1 MSIVER
7 PVMPEELARLKRQRE
22 EADVRYNE
30 ALTALDEAIAA
41 LKAPLLPEPPPPP
54 DEAQITPLNE
64 RFAIT
69 AHPPALPDGWRGRAA
84 AFVMS
89 LMRPYLERQEAFNAT
104 LVDHVNRSVQPA
116 RAQAEAARAALV
128 ALQAQHQHVERMQ
141 SRLILLLQQ
150 ITPFVDS
157 KDYEYF
163 ASSQQI
169 ADSVQGVAAALSDVS
184 DDMRKRW
191 ERYESLRASVSTL
204 QVAVQALKRE
214 WQQRPP
220 LPPVATGDGGRP
232 APLIEPTS
240 ESTTVAPAGA
250 TSLTP
255 PTTASM
261 HLSSDPLAAHT
272 YVAFENVFRG
282 DPQLIAERQQSYVD
296 LFRGRQDVLDIG
308 CGRGEFLKLLHS
320 QGTWA
325 RGIDLNH
332 EMVALCRADGLD
344 VTEAD
349 ALTYLRQCRD
359 GELGGLIALQVVEH
373 LPPDYLIELIDE
385 AHRVLSPGS
394 PLVLET
400 INVASWSAFFSSY
413 LRDITH
419 LRPLHP
425 DTLRFLVDA
434 AGFADTDV
442 QLRAPIPAEQQL
454 ARTPER
460 TRLTTA
466 PGESGQGLA
475 ALYDSIDRNVNLLN
489 DLIFAPQDYAVVG
502 WKR

>member
-22 EADVRYNE
+22 EADARYNE
-30 ALTALDEAIAA
+30 ALTALDQAIAA
-41 LKAPLLPEPPPPP
+41 LQPPALPALPSPP

-64 RFAIT
+64 RWAIT
-69 AHPPALPDGWRGRAA
+69 ANAPALPEGWRGRAA

-89 LMRPYLERQEAFNAT
+89 LVRPYLERQEAFNAT
-104 LVDHVNRSVQPA
+104 LVDHVNRSVLPA
-116 RAQAEAARAALV
+116 RAQVEAARASLV
-128 ALQAQHQHVERMQ
+128 ALQAQHQHVERLQ
-141 SRLILLLQQ
+141 SKLILLLQQ

-157 KDYEYF
+157 KDYEFY
-163 ASSQQI
+163 AISQQI
-169 ADSVQGVAAALSDVS
+169 ADSVQGLAAALSDVS
-184 DDMRKRW
+184 DDMLKRW

-204 QVAVQALKRE
+204 QVAVQALRRE
-214 WQQRPP
+214 LQQRG
-220 LPPVATGDGGRP
+220 PVSQAT
-232 APLIEPTS
+232 I
-240 ESTTVAPAGA
+240 GA
-250 TSLTP
+250 TPTGASVSTGTP
-255 PTTASM
+255 SPVGATPLSPATTASV

-282 DPQLIAERQQSYVD
+282 DPQVIAERQQSYVD

-308 CGRGEFLKLLHS
+308 CGRGEFLKLLHGH
-320 QGTWA
+320 GTWA

-373 LPPDYLIELIDE
+373 LPPDYLLELVDE

-394 PLVLET
+394 PILLET

-419 LRPLHP
+419 MRPLHP

-434 AGFADTDV
+434 AGFADTEV
-442 QLRAPIPAEQQL
+442 QLRAPIPAAQQL
-454 ARTPER
+454 GRTPEV

-475 ALYDSIDRNVNLLN
+475 ALYNSIDRNVNLLN

>member
-22 EADVRYNE
+22 EADARYNE
-30 ALTALDEAIAA
+30 ALTALDQAIAA
-41 LKAPLLPEPPPPP
+41 LQPPALPALPSPP

-64 RFAIT
+64 RWAIT
-69 AHPPALPDGWRGRAA
+69 ANAPALPEGWRGRAA

-89 LMRPYLERQEAFNAT
+89 LVRPYLERQEAFNAT
-104 LVDHVNRSVQPA
+104 LVDHVNRSVLPA
-116 RAQAEAARAALV
+116 RAQVEAARASLV
-128 ALQAQHQHVERMQ
+128 ALQAQHQHVERLQ
-141 SRLILLLQQ
+141 SKLILLLQQ

-157 KDYEYF
+157 KDYEFY
-163 ASSQQI
+163 AISQQI
-169 ADSVQGVAAALSDVS
+169 ADSVQGLAAALSDVS
-184 DDMRKRW
+184 DDMLKRW

-204 QVAVQALKRE
+204 QVALQALRRE
-214 WQQRPP
+214 LQQRG
-220 LPPVATGDGGRP
+220 PVSQAT
-232 APLIEPTS
+232 I
-240 ESTTVAPAGA
+240 GA
-250 TSLTP
+250 TPTGASVSTGTP
-255 PTTASM
+255 SPVGATPLSPATTASV

-282 DPQLIAERQQSYVD
+282 DPQVIAERQQSYVD

-308 CGRGEFLKLLHS
+308 CGRGEFLKLLHGH
-320 QGTWA
+320 GTWA

-373 LPPDYLIELIDE
+373 LPPDYLLELVDE

-394 PLVLET
+394 PILLET

-419 LRPLHP
+419 MRPLHP

-434 AGFADTDV
+434 AGFADTEV
-442 QLRAPIPAEQQL
+442 QLRAPIPAAQQL
-454 ARTPER
+454 GRTPEV

-475 ALYDSIDRNVNLLN
+475 ALYNSIDRNVNLLN

>member
-22 EADVRYNE
+22 EADERYNE
-30 ALTALDEAIAA
+30 ALTALDQAIAA
-41 LKAPLLPEPPPPP
+41 LQPPALPALPSPP

-64 RFAIT
+64 RWAIT
-69 AHPPALPDGWRGRAA
+69 ANAPALPEGWRGRAA

-89 LMRPYLERQEAFNAT
+89 LVRPYLERQEAFNAT
-104 LVDHVNRSVQPA
+104 LVDHVNRSVLPA
-116 RAQAEAARAALV
+116 RAQVEAARASLV
-128 ALQAQHQHVERMQ
+128 ALQAQHQHVERLQ
-141 SRLILLLQQ
+141 SKLILLLQQ

-157 KDYEYF
+157 KDYEFY
-163 ASSQQI
+163 AISQQI
-169 ADSVQGVAAALSDVS
+169 ADSVQGLAAALSDVS
-184 DDMRKRW
+184 DDMLKRW

-204 QVAVQALKRE
+204 QVAVQALRRE
-214 WQQRPP
+214 LQQRG
-220 LPPVATGDGGRP
+220 PVSQATVGATATGASLST
-232 APLIEPTS
+232 APPS
-240 ESTTVAPAGA
+240 PVGA
-250 TSLTP
+250 TPLSP
-255 PTTASM
+255 ATTASV

-282 DPQLIAERQQSYVD
+282 DPQVIAERQQSYVD

-308 CGRGEFLKLLHS
+308 CGRGEFLKLLHGH
-320 QGTWA
+320 GTWA

-373 LPPDYLIELIDE
+373 LPPDYLLELVDE

-394 PLVLET
+394 PILLET

-419 LRPLHP
+419 MRPLHP

-434 AGFADTDV
+434 AGFADTEV
-442 QLRAPIPAEQQL
+442 QLRAPIPAAQQL
-454 ARTPER
+454 GRTPEI

-475 ALYDSIDRNVNLLN
+475 ALYNSIDRNVNLLN

>member
-22 EADVRYNE
+22 AADERYNE
-30 ALTALDEAIAA
+30 ALTALDQAIAA
-41 LKAPLLPEPPPPP
+41 LEPPALPALPSPP

-64 RFAIT
+64 RWAIT
-69 AHPPALPDGWRGRAA
+69 ANAPALPEGWRGRAA

-89 LMRPYLERQEAFNAT
+89 LVRPYLERQEAFNAT
-104 LVDHVNRSVQPA
+104 LVDHVNRSVLPT
-116 RAQAEAARAALV
+116 RAQVEAARASLV
-128 ALQAQHQHVERMQ
+128 ALQAQHQHVERLQ
-141 SRLILLLQQ
+141 SKLILLLQQ

-157 KDYEYF
+157 KDYEFY
-163 ASSQQI
+163 AISQQI
-169 ADSVQGVAAALSDVS
+169 ADSVQGLAAALSDVS
-184 DDMRKRW
+184 DDMLKRW

-204 QVAVQALKRE
+204 QVAVQALRRE
-214 WQQRPP
+214 LQQRG
-220 LPPVATGDGGRP
+220 PVSQAT
-232 APLIEPTS
+232 
-240 ESTTVAPAGA
+240 AGA
-250 TSLTP
+250 TTP
-255 PTTASM
+255 GPSVSAPTGATALSPATTASV

-282 DPQLIAERQQSYVD
+282 DPQVIAERQQSYVD

-308 CGRGEFLKLLHS
+308 CGRGEFLKLLHGH
-320 QGTWA
+320 GTWA

-349 ALTYLRQCRD
+349 ALAYLRQCRD

-373 LPPDYLIELIDE
+373 LPPDYLLELVDE

-394 PLVLET
+394 PILLET

-419 LRPLHP
+419 MRPLHP

-434 AGFADTDV
+434 AGFADTEV
-442 QLRAPIPAEQQL
+442 QLRAPIPAAQQL
-454 ARTPER
+454 GRTPEI

-475 ALYDSIDRNVNLLN
+475 ALYNSIDRNVNLLN

>member
-22 EADVRYNE
+22 AADERYNE
-30 ALTALDEAIAA
+30 ALTALDQAIAA
-41 LKAPLLPEPPPPP
+41 LEPPALPALPSPP

-64 RFAIT
+64 RWAIT
-69 AHPPALPDGWRGRAA
+69 ANAPALPEGWRGRAA

-89 LMRPYLERQEAFNAT
+89 LVRPYLERQEAFNAT
-104 LVDHVNRSVQPA
+104 LVDHVNRSVLPA
-116 RAQAEAARAALV
+116 RAQVEAARASLV
-128 ALQAQHQHVERMQ
+128 ALQAQHQHVERLQ
-141 SRLILLLQQ
+141 SKLILLLQQ

-157 KDYEYF
+157 KDYEFY
-163 ASSQQI
+163 AISQQI
-169 ADSVQGVAAALSDVS
+169 ADSVQGLAAALSDVS
-184 DDMRKRW
+184 DDMLKRW

-204 QVAVQALKRE
+204 QVAVQALRRE
-214 WQQRPP
+214 LQQRG
-220 LPPVATGDGGRP
+220 PVSQAT
-232 APLIEPTS
+232 
-240 ESTTVAPAGA
+240 AGA
-250 TSLTP
+250 TTP
-255 PTTASM
+255 GPSVSAPTGATALSPATTASV

-282 DPQLIAERQQSYVD
+282 DPQVIAERQQSYVD

-308 CGRGEFLKLLHS
+308 CGRGEFLKLLHGH
-320 QGTWA
+320 GTWA

-349 ALTYLRQCRD
+349 ALAYLRQCRD

-373 LPPDYLIELIDE
+373 LPPDYLLELVDE

-394 PLVLET
+394 PILLET

-419 LRPLHP
+419 MRPLHP

-434 AGFADTDV
+434 AGFADTEV
-442 QLRAPIPAEQQL
+442 QLRAPIPAAQQL
-454 ARTPER
+454 GRTPEI

-475 ALYDSIDRNVNLLN
+475 ALYNSIDRNVNLLN

>member
-7 PVMPEELARLKRQRE
+7 PVMPEELARLKHQRE
-22 EADVRYNE
+22 EADTRYND

-41 LKAPLLPEPPPPP
+41 LQAPVLPEAPPPP

-69 AHPPALPDGWRGRAA
+69 AHPPSLPEGWRGRAA

-104 LVDHVNRSVQPA
+104 LVDHVNRSVLPA
-116 RAQAEAARAALV
+116 RAHAEAARASLV
-128 ALQAQHQHVERMQ
+128 ALQAQHQHIERLQ
-141 SRLILLLQQ
+141 SKLILLLQQ
-150 ITPFVDS
+150 VTPFVDS
-157 KDYEYF
+157 KDYEFY
-163 ASSQQI
+163 AISQQI

-184 DDMRKRW
+184 DDMLKRW
-191 ERYESLRASVSTL
+191 ERYESLRGSVSTL
-204 QVAVQALKRE
+204 QVAVQALRRE
-214 WQQRPP
+214 LQQRG
-220 LPPVATGDGGRP
+220 PVPSPHATVTP
-232 APLIEPTS
+232 
-240 ESTTVAPAGA
+240 TTVEVARADVPHAPVGA
-250 TSLTP
+250 TPLSP
-255 PTTASM
+255 STTASV

-308 CGRGEFLKLLHS
+308 CGRGEFLKLLHTH
-320 QGTWA
+320 GTWA

-344 VTEAD
+344 VTEA
-349 ALTYLRQCRD
+349 AAPPYLRHCRD

-373 LPPDYLIELIDE
+373 LPPDYLLELIDE

-394 PLVLET
+394 PMLLET

-419 LRPLHP
+419 VRPLHP

-434 AGFADTDV
+434 AGFADIDV
-442 QLRAPIPAEQQL
+442 QLRAPIPAAQQL

-460 TRLTTA
+460 TRLTTT

>member
-22 EADVRYNE
+22 EADERYNE
-30 ALTALDEAIAA
+30 ALTALDQAIAA
-41 LKAPLLPEPPPPP
+41 LQPPALPALPSPP

-64 RFAIT
+64 RWAIT
-69 AHPPALPDGWRGRAA
+69 ANAPALPEGWRGRAA

-89 LMRPYLERQEAFNAT
+89 LVRPYLERQEAFNAT
-104 LVDHVNRSVQPA
+104 LVDHVNRSVLPA
-116 RAQAEAARAALV
+116 RAQVEAARASLV
-128 ALQAQHQHVERMQ
+128 ALQAQHQHVERLQ
-141 SRLILLLQQ
+141 SKLILLLQQ

-157 KDYEYF
+157 KDYEFY
-163 ASSQQI
+163 AISQQI
-169 ADSVQGVAAALSDVS
+169 ADSVQGLAAALSDVS
-184 DDMRKRW
+184 DDMLKRW

-204 QVAVQALKRE
+204 QVAVQALRRE
-214 WQQRPP
+214 LQQRG
-220 LPPVATGDGGRP
+220 PVSQAT
-232 APLIEPTS
+232 
-240 ESTTVAPAGA
+240 VGA
-250 TSLTP
+250 TPTGASVSTGTP
-255 PTTASM
+255 SPVGATPLSPATTASV

-282 DPQLIAERQQSYVD
+282 DPQVIAERQQSYVD

-308 CGRGEFLKLLHS
+308 CGRGEFLKLLHGH
-320 QGTWA
+320 GTWA

-373 LPPDYLIELIDE
+373 LPPDYLLELVDE

-394 PLVLET
+394 PILLET

-419 LRPLHP
+419 MRPLHP

-434 AGFADTDV
+434 AGFADTEI
-442 QLRAPIPAEQQL
+442 QLRAPIPAAQQL
-454 ARTPER
+454 GRTPEI

-466 PGESGQGLA
+466 PGESGHGLA
-475 ALYDSIDRNVNLLN
+475 ALYNCIDRNVNLLN

>member
-7 PVMPEELARLKRQRE
+7 PVMPEDLARLKTQRE
-22 EADVRYNE
+22 EADRRYND

-41 LKAPLLPEPPPPP
+41 LKAPALPEWPSPP

-64 RFAIT
+64 RWAIT
-69 AHPPALPDGWRGRAA
+69 ANAPALPQGGWRGRAA
-84 AFVMS
+84 GFVMS
-89 LMRPYLERQEAFNAT
+89 LIRPYIERQEAFNAT
-104 LVDHVNRSVQPA
+104 LVDHVNRSVMPA
-116 RAQAEAARAALV
+116 RAQVEAARASLV
-128 ALQAQHQHVERMQ
+128 ALQVQHQHLERLQ

-150 ITPFVDS
+150 VTPFVDS
-157 KDYEYF
+157 KDYEFY
-163 ASSQQI
+163 AISQQI
-169 ADSVQGVAAALSDVS
+169 ADSVQGLAAALSDVS
-184 DDMRKRW
+184 DDMARRW
-191 ERYESLRASVSTL
+191 ERYEGLRASVSTL
-204 QVAVQALKRE
+204 QVAVQALRRE
-214 WQQRPP
+214 LQQRGSLPTATQATAAVAPP
-220 LPPVATGDGGRP
+220 TAEVQP
-232 APLIEPTS
+232 
-240 ESTTVAPAGA
+240 PAGA
-250 TSLTP
+250 TALSP
-255 PTTASM
+255 ATTASV

-282 DPQLIAERQQSYVD
+282 DPQLIAERQQSYID

-308 CGRGEFLKLLHS
+308 CGRGEFLKLLQAH
-320 QGTWA
+320 GTWS

-373 LPPDYLIELIDE
+373 LPPDYLLELIDE

-394 PLVLET
+394 PLLLET

-434 AGFADTDV
+434 AGFADTEV
-442 QLRAPIPAEQQL
+442 QLRAPVAAAQQL

-460 TRLTTA
+460 TRLTT
-466 PGESGQGLA
+466 PQDDSGQGLA

>member
-22 EADVRYNE
+22 EADARYNE
-30 ALTALDEAIAA
+30 ALTALDQAIAA
-41 LKAPLLPEPPPPP
+41 LQPPALPALPSPP

-64 RFAIT
+64 RWAIT
-69 AHPPALPDGWRGRAA
+69 ANAPALPEGWRGRAA

-89 LMRPYLERQEAFNAT
+89 LVRPYLERQEAFNAT
-104 LVDHVNRSVQPA
+104 LVDHVNRSVLPA
-116 RAQAEAARAALV
+116 RAQVEAARASLV
-128 ALQAQHQHVERMQ
+128 ALQAQHQHVERLQ
-141 SRLILLLQQ
+141 SKLILLLQQ

-157 KDYEYF
+157 KDYEFY
-163 ASSQQI
+163 AISQQI
-169 ADSVQGVAAALSDVS
+169 ADSVQGLAAALSDVS
-184 DDMRKRW
+184 DDMLKRW

-204 QVAVQALKRE
+204 QVAVQALRRE
-214 WQQRPP
+214 LQQRG
-220 LPPVATGDGGRP
+220 PVSQAT
-232 APLIEPTS
+232 I
-240 ESTTVAPAGA
+240 GA
-250 TSLTP
+250 TPTGASVSTGTTSPVGATP
-255 PTTASM
+255 LSPATTASV

-282 DPQLIAERQQSYVD
+282 DPQVIAERQQSYVD

-308 CGRGEFLKLLHS
+308 CGRGEFLKLLHGH
-320 QGTWA
+320 GTWA

-373 LPPDYLIELIDE
+373 LPPDYLLELVDE

-394 PLVLET
+394 PILLET

-419 LRPLHP
+419 MRPLHP

-434 AGFADTDV
+434 AGFADTEI
-442 QLRAPIPAEQQL
+442 QLRAPIPAAQQL
-454 ARTPER
+454 GRTPEI

-466 PGESGQGLA
+466 PGESGHGLA
-475 ALYDSIDRNVNLLN
+475 ALYNSIDRNVNLLN

>member
-22 EADVRYNE
+22 EADARYNE
-30 ALTALDEAIAA
+30 ALTALDQAIAA
-41 LKAPLLPEPPPPP
+41 LQPPALPALPSPP

-64 RFAIT
+64 RWAIT
-69 AHPPALPDGWRGRAA
+69 ANAPALPEGWRGRAA

-89 LMRPYLERQEAFNAT
+89 LVRPYLERQEAFNAT
-104 LVDHVNRSVQPA
+104 LVDHVNRSVLPA
-116 RAQAEAARAALV
+116 RAQVEAARASLV
-128 ALQAQHQHVERMQ
+128 ALQAQHQHVERLQ
-141 SRLILLLQQ
+141 SKLILLLQQ
-150 ITPFVDS
+150 VTPFVDS
-157 KDYEYF
+157 KDYEFY
-163 ASSQQI
+163 AISQQI
-169 ADSVQGVAAALSDVS
+169 ADSVQGLAAALSDVS
-184 DDMRKRW
+184 DDMLKRW

-204 QVAVQALKRE
+204 QVAVQALRRE
-214 WQQRPP
+214 LQQRG
-220 LPPVATGDGGRP
+220 PVSQAT
-232 APLIEPTS
+232 I
-240 ESTTVAPAGA
+240 GA
-250 TSLTP
+250 TPTGASVPTGTP
-255 PTTASM
+255 SPVGATPLSPATTASV

-282 DPQLIAERQQSYVD
+282 DPQVIAERQQSYVD

-308 CGRGEFLKLLHS
+308 CGRGEFLKLLHGH
-320 QGTWA
+320 GTWA

-373 LPPDYLIELIDE
+373 LPPDYLLELVDE

-394 PLVLET
+394 PILLET

-419 LRPLHP
+419 MRPLHP

-434 AGFADTDV
+434 AGFADTEV
-442 QLRAPIPAEQQL
+442 Q
-454 ARTPER
+454 
-460 TRLTTA
+460 
-466 PGESGQGLA
+466 
-475 ALYDSIDRNVNLLN
+475 DRKS
-489 DLIFAPQDYAVVG
+489 VV
-502 WKR
+502 

>member
-22 EADVRYNE
+22 AADERYNE
-30 ALTALDEAIAA
+30 ALTALDQAIAA
-41 LKAPLLPEPPPPP
+41 LEPPALPALPSPP

-64 RFAIT
+64 RWAIT
-69 AHPPALPDGWRGRAA
+69 ANAPALPEGWRGRAA

-89 LMRPYLERQEAFNAT
+89 LVRPYLERQEAFNAT
-104 LVDHVNRSVQPA
+104 LVDHVNRSVLPA
-116 RAQAEAARAALV
+116 RAQVEAARASLV
-128 ALQAQHQHVERMQ
+128 ALQAQHQHVERLQ
-141 SRLILLLQQ
+141 SKLILLLQQ

-157 KDYEYF
+157 KDYEFY
-163 ASSQQI
+163 AISQQI
-169 ADSVQGVAAALSDVS
+169 ADSVQGLAAALSDVS
-184 DDMRKRW
+184 DDMLKRW

-204 QVAVQALKRE
+204 QVAVQALRRE
-214 WQQRPP
+214 LQQRG
-220 LPPVATGDGGRP
+220 PVSQAT
-232 APLIEPTS
+232 
-240 ESTTVAPAGA
+240 AGA
-250 TSLTP
+250 TTP
-255 PTTASM
+255 GPSVSAPTGATALSPATTASV

-282 DPQLIAERQQSYVD
+282 DPQVIAERQQSYVD

-308 CGRGEFLKLLHS
+308 CGRGEFLKLLHGH
-320 QGTWA
+320 GTWA

-373 LPPDYLIELIDE
+373 LPPDYLLELVDE

-394 PLVLET
+394 PILLET

-419 LRPLHP
+419 MRPLHP

-434 AGFADTDV
+434 AGFADTEV
-442 QLRAPIPAEQQL
+442 QLRAPIPAAQQL
-454 ARTPER
+454 GRTPEV

-475 ALYDSIDRNVNLLN
+475 ALYNSIDRNVNLLN